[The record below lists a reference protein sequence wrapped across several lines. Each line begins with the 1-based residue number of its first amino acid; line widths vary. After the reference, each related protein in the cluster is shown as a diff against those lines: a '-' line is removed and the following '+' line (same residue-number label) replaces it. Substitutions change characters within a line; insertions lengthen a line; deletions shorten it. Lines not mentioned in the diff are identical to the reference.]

1 MSPALFEA
9 DLLERRRRAAWRRL
23 ARPDE
28 SVVVPRENDS
38 AEPYSLGYPRHSPLL
53 RALLPIALAFL
64 LFLAYGAADSGPTA
78 PRPAE
83 PGLLR

>member
-28 SVVVPRENDS
+28 SVAPARDVDAV
-38 AEPYSLGYPRHSPLL
+38 EPYSLGYPRRSPLL
-53 RALLPIALAFL
+53 RALVPIALAFL
-64 LFLAYGAADSGPTA
+64 LFIAYGPSRSGSSA
-78 PRPAE
+78 PRTAE
-83 PGLLR
+83 LELIR